1 MASSSTQ
8 LPDARLVVTGHTPD
22 GTSIFTFD
30 DIRTGEV
37 CRIAVVMVGTEKI
50 VPLRAGKS
58 WRRRCLGRSQSRG

>member
-50 VPLRAGKS
+50 VLEGGKV
-58 WRRRCLGRSQSRG
+58 LEETVFGKKPE

>member
-8 LPDARLVVTGHTPD
+8 LPDARLVMTGHTPD
-22 GTSIFTFD
+22 GTSVFTFD

-50 VPLRAGKS
+50 VLEGGKV
-58 WRRRCLGRSQSRG
+58 LEETVFGKKPE